1 MIKKYMPNI
10 FAVLHRLS
18 ERNVIKEYIPDVSA
32 VLLITLMALIIAGRP
47 GINPQVR
54 PASPYPVKTLPA
66 GSPQELKE
74 SKGIDR
80 AIVSD
85 QAIKNIK
92 ERNIFMESGVYTDST
107 GQIVPDNPYALIAVL
122 QGKERKAV
130 FRDYQGKVMT
140 LPAGGKLIDGFVITG
155 IAAMSVRLQRR
166 NEQKNLRLFNAGGSV
181 PSSAVDKDGAVPRNL
196 YTLIGILA
204 GKEKKAVFKDYK
216 GSISILGV
224 GTKLIDGAV
233 ITGIDPTAVHI
244 KKDGE
249 KSELKIFSFHNS
261 EQEIRNKQ

>member
-1 MIKKYMPNI
+1 MPNI
-10 FAVLHRLS
+10 SAVLHRLS
-18 ERNVIKEYIPDVSA
+18 DRKVIKEYILDVSA
-32 VLLITLMALIIAGRP
+32 VLLITLMAFIIAGRP
-47 GINPQVR
+47 GINSQVR
-54 PASPYPVKTLPA
+54 PASPYPVKTLSA
-66 GSPQELKE
+66 GPPQESKE
-74 SKGIDR
+74 SNGIIR

-85 QAIKNIK
+85 QAGKDIKK
-92 ERNIFMESGVYTDST
+92 RNIFMESGVYTDST

-130 FRDYQGKVMT
+130 FRDYQGKVLT

-155 IAAMSVRLQRR
+155 IDAMSVRLQRR

-181 PSSAVDKDGAVPRNL
+181 PSSAIDKDGAVPKNL
-196 YTLIGILA
+196 YTLIGILT

-216 GSISILGV
+216 GSVSILGV

-249 KSELKIFSFHNS
+249 KSELKIFNFHNS
-261 EQEIRNKQ
+261 EEEIRNKK